1 MFAPAPEAPNTGMLG
16 LGRERTRRI
25 HAFHDAAFWL
35 SLLTPV
41 LFAPVV
47 LMMTGNVAIAMAAA
61 AGSLAFACLVAGTV
75 TDLMSMRIPNP
86 LTALS
91 FLPAILLWVAYGMG
105 FESVQGAGFG
115 RMFYTPFLTG
125 PEASGTIVPELW
137 TGTLWREIAMSVL
150 AMVLVFIPLLLS
162 FIIGAMGGG
171 DAKFMPPLAL
181 FFGWSLAFDFLFL
194 TFLFGGVFA
203 IPMIAFRQVCRSIA
217 AKKGKDAHPEI
228 VRIARMKAF
237 AYAPAIAAA
246 GVVCFA
252 AKWQGI
258 VG

>member
-1 MFAPAPEAPNTGMLG
+1 MFPPAPPAPKNGMIG

-25 HAFHDAAFWL
+25 HAFHSAAFWL
-35 SLLTPV
+35 SLFTPV
-41 LFAPVV
+41 LFAPVAWLISGDPAV
-47 LMMTGNVAIAMAAA
+47 AMAAA
-61 AGSLAFACLVAGTV
+61 AGSLAFACLVSGTV

-91 FLPAILLWVAYGMG
+91 FLPAVLLWIALFMG
-105 FESVQGAGFG
+105 FESLEGAGYG
-115 RMFYTPFLTG
+115 RSIYAPILMGGGEGSL
-125 PEASGTIVPELW
+125 VPEVW
-137 TGTLWREIAMSVL
+137 TGTLFRDIVMSIA
-150 AMVLVFIPLLLS
+150 AMILVFIPLLMS

-171 DAKFMPPLAL
+171 DAKFIPPLAL

-194 TFLFGGVFA
+194 TFLFGGLFA
-203 IPMIAFRQVCRSIA
+203 IPMIVLRQVCRIVA
-217 AKKGKDAHPEI
+217 AKKGEGTHPEI
-228 VRIARMKAF
+228 VRLARMKAF

-258 VG
+258 IG